1 MREEDRTKQAEA
13 SLEEQK
19 ALVGQLEWSLIDL
32 AAATNSVEAYLVYLL
47 LKEDD
52 VVHYSVLQDF
62 EINSLQSLI
71 RDMVEQHSADLA
83 NFEAMYAECVENVKE
98 LASLEV
104 RDITQD
110 PQLVDR
116 NNPLLT
122 PLGLAY

>member
-1 MREEDRTKQAEA
+1 M
-13 SLEEQK
+13 
-19 ALVGQLEWSLIDL
+19 
-32 AAATNSVEAYLVYLL
+32 
-47 LKEDD
+47 
-52 VVHYSVLQDF
+52 VHYSVLQDF

-83 NFEAMYAECVENVKE
+83 NLEAMYAECVENVKE

>member
-1 MREEDRTKQAEA
+1 LREEDRTKQAEA

>member
-19 ALVGQLEWSLIDL
+19 ALVEQLEWSLIDL